1 MTPEGLIVR
10 ASRHEPK
17 ETMDRLAAAVTKETY
32 GRAFGFER
40 MMDTVGAIV
49 GRVHS
54 IPFLAQ
60 RLGQA
65 REQVGFVFDDQD
77 SHALFAGKTTRSSP
91 ALDSP
96 ELAKAQP

>member
-1 MTPEGLIVR
+1 MAEALEDGPAVEPWEHDVEHEGVVVPALGFVQAVLAVR
-10 ASRHEPK
+10 
-17 ETMDRLAAAVTKETY
+17 
-32 GRAFGFER
+32 GRIHR
-40 MMDTVGAIV
+40 
-49 GRVHS
+49 